1 MLSDRDIPGV
11 GKSLFTQEF
20 GRGASYYN
28 NASFMPQF
36 GKYPANFL
44 PANRS
49 YDIQRADELCGES
62 YQCAYDYAMSQN
74 RDMAHFTKNN
84 FDAAVNL
91 QNLNEKYV

>member
-1 MLSDRDIPGV
+1 MLADRDIPGV

-28 NASFMPQF
+28 NASFIPQF
-36 GKYPANFL
+36 GKYPGDFL
-44 PANRS
+44 STNRS
-49 YDIQRADELCGES
+49 YDIQRAEELCGES

-91 QNLNEKYV
+91 QNLNQK